1 MVSRSVESPA
11 DMVSYKQS
19 PGNLQFMTSTYI
31 AQIGDG
37 YRITLDKSVLIK
49 EGLALGDFVELT
61 VRKIEKTAKSESG
74 SPYST

>member
-1 MVSRSVESPA
+1 
-11 DMVSYKQS
+11 
-19 PGNLQFMTSTYI
+19 MTSTYI

-37 YRITLDKSVLIK
+37 YRITLEKSILVK

-61 VRKIEKTAKSESG
+61 VRKIEKTPKSESG